1 MRGKQWIA
9 WVALAAALLLVIP
22 LVTKYTP
29 IRNEQKA
36 SPQAAERS
44 RTAQVK
50 SETAAKL
57 RILQRDMDATA
68 MLCTT
73 ECTKDFTK
81 LVNGQTE
88 GKTKQE
94 KIKHMMDMHKH
105 MLYINW
111 MNSKRS
117 VSRGAVPPELKKKA
131 DKLLELAGNSIA
143 QGQSF
148 SSKPF
153 EYNGHRYIVIG
164 VPDKKHAGSGVRGL
178 VMQDVVGQ
186 VKRHQ
191 QRNLRLV
198 PYPAEGHYRIESVKA
213 NTTQDTTVRTG
224 EDNGGASHYHIN
236 EVVVRFRT
244 DPTEQQL
251 AAIRQ
256 DIQAVTI
263 QKLGYTYVFRSKQM
277 ETKAMMRY
285 FQERWK
291 PVYVEPHY
299 LYMTN
304 DTKNN
309 AKHQNKK
316 ATKAAKAKA
325 TTGQDIIPNDV
336 LYREYQWNLPTI
348 ETEKGWKVGKGS
360 DSVIVAVLDTG
371 VQGDHPDLQGRLVK
385 GTNIVTEDEAP
396 EDDVGHGT
404 HVSGIIAASVNN
416 GEGVAGLS
424 WYNKIM
430 PVKVLDSSGA
440 GSTYSVAQGVIWATD
455 HGAKVINMSL
465 GNYAQADFLHDAI
478 KYAFDH
484 DVVLVAASG
493 NDNTERPGYPAAYPE
508 VFAVGA
514 TDKNS
519 KRATFSNYGDYIDVA
534 APGDAIASTYPGNQY
549 AALSGTSMASPHVAA
564 LAALIRSI
572 NPELKNTEVMDIM
585 RQTALDLG
593 TKGKDKYY
601 GYGQIDV
608 KKALHAAEQSSV
620 SLQRFPQ
627 HTARKLE
634 KM

>member
-1 MRGKQWIA
+1 MRGKQWIGWLA
-9 WVALAAALLLVIP
+9 VAAAVLLAIP
-22 LVTKYTP
+22 LVTTYMP
-29 IRNEQKA
+29 ERNNHNNHA
-36 SPQAAERS
+36 APQAPARS
-44 RTAQVK
+44 KAAAVK
-50 SETAAKL
+50 EETAHKL
-57 RILQRDMDATA
+57 RILQHDMDATA

-81 LVNGQTE
+81 LVTGQSE
-88 GKTKQE
+88 GTTKRD
-94 KIKHMMDMHKH
+94 KMKHMMDMHKH
-105 MLYINW
+105 MLYVSW
-111 MNSKRS
+111 VKGDRA
-117 VSRGAVPPELKKKA
+117 VSRGAIPPELNKKA
-131 DKLLELAGNSIA
+131 DALLKQARAAVARGDKFA
-143 QGQSF
+143 AD
-148 SSKPF
+148 PF
-153 EYNGHRYIVIG
+153 LYGGHRYIVLG
-164 VPDKKHAGSGVRGL
+164 VPDPKHAGSGVCGL

-186 VKRHQ
+186 VERHQ
-191 QRNLRLV
+191 RRNLRLV

-213 NTTQDTTVRTG
+213 NSTEETTVLTG

-236 EVVVRFRT
+236 EVVVRFRS
-244 DPTEQQL
+244 DPTDSQL

-256 DIQAVTI
+256 DIQAITI
-263 QKLGYTYVFRSKQM
+263 QKLGYTYVFRSAKM

-304 DTKNN
+304 D
-309 AKHQNKK
+309 AKQKDKK
-316 ATKAAKAKA
+316 TFKAKSEA
-325 TTGQDIIPNDV
+325 DQEQAIIPNDV
-336 LYREYQWNLPTI
+336 LYRQYQWNLPSI
-348 ETEKGWKVGKGS
+348 ETEKGWGVGRGS
-360 DSVIVAVLDTG
+360 DSVLVAVLDTG
-371 VQGDHPDLQGRLVK
+371 VQANHPDLKDKLVR
-385 GTNIVTEDEAP
+385 GINIVTADEAP

-465 GNYAQADFLHDAI
+465 GNYAQADFLHDAV

-514 TDKNS
+514 TDKNA
-519 KRATFSNYGDYIDVA
+519 KRASFSNYGDYIDVA
-534 APGDAIASTYPGNQY
+534 APGDAIASTYPGSQY

-564 LAALIRSI
+564 LAALIRSV

-585 RQTALDLG
+585 RQTAYDLG
-593 TKGKDKYY
+593 TKGKDKYF
-601 GYGQIDV
+601 GYGQIDIV
-608 KKALHAAEQSSV
+608 KALHAAEQSSV

-627 HTARKLE
+627 NAARKLE
-634 KM
+634 KL

>member
-1 MRGKQWIA
+1 MRGKQWIG

-22 LVTKYTP
+22 LATKYTP
-29 IRNEQKA
+29 NPNRNTPA
-36 SPQAAERS
+36 SPHSPARSKAA
-44 RTAQVK
+44 
-50 SETAAKL
+50 AADTEKAKKL
-57 RILQRDMDATA
+57 HILQRDMDATA

-73 ECTKDFTK
+73 ECSKDFTK

-88 GKTKQE
+88 GNTKKE
-94 KIKHMMDMHKH
+94 KITHMMDMHKH

-111 MNSKRS
+111 TSGDRS
-117 VSRGAVPPELKKKA
+117 VSRGSIPPELNEKA
-131 DKLLELAGNSIA
+131 VKLLKEARSSIEQGNKYASN
-143 QGQSF
+143 
-148 SSKPF
+148 PF
-153 EYNGHRYIVIG
+153 LYGGHRYIVLGI
-164 VPDKKHAGSGVRGL
+164 PDPKHAGGGVSGL

-186 VKRHQ
+186 VERHQ
-191 QRNLRLV
+191 RRNLRLV

-213 NTTQDTTVRTG
+213 NSTEETTVRTG

-244 DPTEQQL
+244 DPTDQQL

-256 DIQAVTI
+256 DIQAITI
-263 QKLGYTYVFRSKQM
+263 QKLGYTYVFRSTKM

-304 DTKNN
+304 DAKQKN
-309 AKHQNKK
+309 K
-316 ATKAAKAKA
+316 KAAKAKSA
-325 TTGQDIIPNDV
+325 VGQTIIPNDV
-336 LYREYQWNLPTI
+336 LYREYQWNLPSI
-348 ETEKGWKVGKGS
+348 ETEKGWNVGRGS

-371 VQGDHPDLQGRLVK
+371 VQGDHPDLKGKLVR
-385 GTNIVTEDEAP
+385 GTNIVTEGDYP

-465 GNYAQADFLHDAI
+465 GNYAQADFLHDAV

-514 TDKNS
+514 TDQHS
-519 KRATFSNYGDYIDVA
+519 KRAAFSNYGDYVDVA

-564 LAALIRSI
+564 LAALIRSV

-585 RQTALDLG
+585 RQTAHDLG

-608 KKALHAAEQSSV
+608 VKALNAAEQSSA

-627 HTARKLE
+627 NAARKLN
-634 KM
+634 KL